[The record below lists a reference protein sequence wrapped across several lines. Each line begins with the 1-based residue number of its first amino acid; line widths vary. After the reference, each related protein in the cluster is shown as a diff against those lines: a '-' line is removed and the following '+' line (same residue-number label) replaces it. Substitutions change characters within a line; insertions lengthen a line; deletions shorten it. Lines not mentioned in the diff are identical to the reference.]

1 MEHGLRFVRKYKHEF
16 TTYAKR
22 RWLGQSLL
30 QIFSTEF
37 KAYSQ
42 SYYHKAITEGRIT
55 VNKKVVNPDS
65 YKLKE
70 GDKIVHTTVREETPV
85 NSELPTLLHEDDKIV
100 VVNKPSSVPVHPCG
114 NFKYNSLQYLME
126 LCLDKKGL
134 KTVHRLD
141 RQTSGIVFFAKNEVE
156 SNNFREA
163 LISEKM
169 RKVYYARVQGD
180 FSKIC
185 DKDSKVRCDLWIYC

>member
-1 MEHGLRFVRKYKHEF
+1 M
-16 TTYAKR
+16 
-22 RWLGQSLL
+22 L
-30 QIFSTEF
+30 QVFSSEF
-37 KAYSQ
+37 KAYST
-42 SYYHKAITEGRIT
+42 SYYHKAITDGRIT
-55 VNKKVVNPDS
+55 VNKKVVNPDQ

-85 NSELPTLLHEDDKIV
+85 IADLPALIHEDDKII

-114 NFKYNSLQYLME
+114 NFKYNSLQYLLE
-126 LCLDKKGL
+126 FCLEKKGL

-169 RKVYYARVQGD
+169 
-180 FSKIC
+180 
-185 DKDSKVRCDLWIYC
+185 